1 MNLFESV
8 IAYENMRSREKSGSA
23 DLELQESIARNT
35 AELQARINSEDI
47 ANRVKSAM
55 QDFFRNNGRC

>member
-8 IAYENMRSREKSGSA
+8 MKYENMRSREKGGSA
-23 DLELQESIARNT
+23 DRELQESIARNT

-55 QDFFRNNGRC
+55 QDFFRNNGRY